1 MSCRQLSQG
10 MQVCSRITDSSLS
23 ESPGELCSD
32 GVTLLHMYPMGNLSV
47 ERRYGNWRSAEP
59 MGDIQ
64 LFREDEVALKAKLP
78 ILEMFRGVKLDWVKF
93 HKVQHWPVAYTEPD
107 LIV

>member
-1 MSCRQLSQG
+1 MSCRQLSQSMRG
-10 MQVCSRITDSSLS
+10 CSRTTDSSPS

-32 GVTLLHMYPMGNLSV
+32 GVTLLLMYPMGNLSL

-93 HKVQHWPVAYTEPD
+93 HKVRHWPVAYTEPA